1 MTSGGGQGGAV
12 GDGFGGGAETAPGSS
27 GNGGNAAGKGG
38 SAAGGGAESLAGAG
52 GSAALP
58 RDAGLALTAT
68 CPEQAVFCESFEVA
82 PLPAER
88 WSVSGMDGSVTI
100 DDTQSFDGM
109 SSLHLQSGSEY
120 GLAPPFTASL
130 LEHIPATND
139 RIYMRVYVRFADL
152 TLPGY
157 HPNLITVTDGD
168 YDVGHWPDFSI
179 WSFGW
184 FWNDFSINGF
194 GRDLDGAKIWLE
206 EGNEQQ
212 EGGFYLGDKT
222 PTTEQWLEVDH
233 WYCLELMGFGD
244 DLGDGNTTSD
254 GEEVRVWIDEME
266 IAGLHADDT
275 YWNGYGAQARWSPK
289 YDGSLWSFGITGQAP
304 QHGQKVDIWYDA
316 LAFASE
322 PIGCAK

>member
-1 MTSGGGQGGAV
+1 VNGGAGGAGTVSAGSGGGG
-12 GDGFGGGAETAPGSS
+12 ETAGGPS
-27 GNGGNAAGKGG
+27 GDGGNAAGKGG
-38 SAAGGGAESLAGAG
+38 NTGGSAESLAGAG

-58 RDAGLALTAT
+58 RDPGPALTAT

-88 WSVSGMDGSVTI
+88 WSVSGMQGSVTV
-100 DDTQSFDGM
+100 DDTQSVDGM
-109 SSLHLQSGSEY
+109 SSLHLRSGSEY

-139 RIYMRVYVRFADL
+139 RIYMRVYVRFGDL

-168 YDVGHWPDFSI
+168 YDVARWPDFSI

-194 GRDLDGAKIWLE
+194 GRNLDGAKIWME

-222 PTTEQWLEVDH
+222 PMAEQWLEVDH

-244 DLGDGNTTSD
+244 DLGDGNTTGDS
-254 GEEVRVWIDEME
+254 EEVRVWIDGME
-266 IAGLHADDT
+266 ITGMHADDT
-275 YWNGYGAQARWSPK
+275 YWQGYGAEQRWSPK

-304 QHGQKVDIWYDA
+304 QDGQKVDIWYDA